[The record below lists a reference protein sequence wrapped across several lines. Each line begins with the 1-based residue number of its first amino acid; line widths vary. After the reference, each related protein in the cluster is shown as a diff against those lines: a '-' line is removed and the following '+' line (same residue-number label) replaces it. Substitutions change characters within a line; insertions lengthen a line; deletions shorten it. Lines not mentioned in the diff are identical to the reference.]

1 MGIYIVDIK
10 IRKSYFAGKSR
21 EMMISQTAEYALRAM
36 VYLAEQP
43 ESSHPA
49 AEIAI
54 ATKVPT
60 GYLAKILQ
68 TLSRAGF
75 VRSQR
80 GLNGGYRL
88 NQAPAV
94 LKLYDI
100 VATVSGFERICSCPL
115 KLEHHKD
122 ELCALHRKLDDSYAM
137 IEDSFRS
144 TSIQDLLD
152 AGNDEK
158 TF

>member
-1 MGIYIVDIK
+1 
-10 IRKSYFAGKSR
+10 
-21 EMMISQTAEYALRAM
+21 MIPQTAEYALRAL
-36 VYLAEQP
+36 VYLAEQQDL
-43 ESSHPA
+43 SRPA
-49 AEIAI
+49 SEIAS
-54 ATKVPT
+54 ATQVPT

-68 TLSRAGF
+68 SLSRAGF
-75 VRSQR
+75 VRAQR

-88 NQAPAV
+88 NMDPGQ
-94 LKLYDI
+94 LNLYDI

-115 KLEHHKD
+115 NLERHKD
-122 ELCALHRKLDDSYAM
+122 ELCALHRKLDDSYAL